1 MLELRVAEAVAAAPG
16 DRETRVLGDHARAE
30 FSDQRLRVREIHLTV
45 TDTWLFWHNA
55 LTVLHLSVS

>member
-1 MLELRVAEAVAAAPG
+1 MLELRVAEAVAAASG
-16 DRETRVLGDHARAE
+16 DRETRVLGDQARAE

-55 LTVLHLSVS
+55 